1 MAIVIDTAV
10 GGSSDERQAT
20 RCVAAQQTKVSA
32 PRFGILKVTPH
43 MHIKKQR
50 LLTPG
55 PTPLYPPALH
65 AMMASDIH
73 HRTEDFR
80 KAYRSCLADLKEV
93 MGTANDVLMFAA
105 SGTGAMDAT
114 VSNLFSKGDKVIV
127 CVAGKFGERWAEI
140 AKAYGLDA
148 KVLTVPYGQA
158 VSADQVASALA
169 EDPAVKA
176 VFVQASETSTGAA
189 HDVKAMGA
197 AVARTGAILI
207 VDAITGIGTMPL
219 DIDGWGL
226 DVVIGGSQKAF
237 MIPPG
242 LAFLSISP
250 KAWKFADTA
259 TLPHYYFNLK
269 KEKKSGDAGESSW
282 TPSTALILAMAEAL
296 RYVKQI
302 GMAHLVENA
311 QMLAAATRA
320 AVVRLGLDLFAP
332 DSPGSSVTAVR
343 APAGM
348 DSGIIVKEFKNRFGA
363 IIANGQGSMKGQI
376 FRIAHLGYFDF
387 SDLFAMIAGLEIILN
402 ANGFPVTYGTGV
414 AAVQEA
420 YEHAAV
426 KPQPVGA

>member
-1 MAIVIDTAV
+1 MYI
-10 GGSSDERQAT
+10 R
-20 RCVAAQQTKVSA
+20 
-32 PRFGILKVTPH
+32 
-43 MHIKKQR
+43 KQR

-80 KAYRSCLADLKEV
+80 RVYRSCLADLKEV
-93 MGTANDVLMFAA
+93 MATANDVLLFAA
-105 SGTGAMDAT
+105 SGTGAMDAS
-114 VSNLFSKGDKVIV
+114 VSNLFSRGDKVIV
-127 CVAGKFGERWAEI
+127 CCAGKFGERWAEI

-148 KVLTVPYGQA
+148 NVLIVPYGQV
-158 VSADQVASALA
+158 VSPAQVEAALA
-169 EDPAVKA
+169 AEPATKA

-189 HDVKAMGA
+189 HDIRAMA
-197 AVARTGAILI
+197 AAIAKTPAVFI
-207 VDAITGIGTMPL
+207 VDAITGLGTMPL

-250 KAWKFADTA
+250 KAWKLAETA

-282 TPSTALILAMAEAL
+282 TPSTALILALAEAL

-302 GMAHLVENA
+302 GMDKLIRNA
-311 QMLAAATRA
+311 QLLAEATRA
-320 AVVRLGLDLFAP
+320 AVLKLGLELFAP
-332 DSPGSSVTAVR
+332 GSPGSSVTAVK
-343 APAGM
+343 APAGL
-348 DSGIIVKEFKNRFGA
+348 DSSVIVKEFRSRFGA

-387 SDLFAMIAGLEIILN
+387 MDLFAVIAGLELILK
-402 ANGFPVTYGTGV
+402 ANGLPVEFGAGV
-414 AAVQEA
+414 AAAEEIYQKA
-420 YEHAAV
+420 S
-426 KPQPVGA
+426 QQ

>member
-1 MAIVIDTAV
+1 MY
-10 GGSSDERQAT
+10 
-20 RCVAAQQTKVSA
+20 
-32 PRFGILKVTPH
+32 
-43 MHIKKQR
+43 IKKQR

-65 AMMASDIH
+65 AMMASDMH

-93 MGTANDVLMFAA
+93 MGTSGDVLMFAA

-127 CVAGKFGERWAEI
+127 CCAGKFGERWAEI
-140 AKAYGLDA
+140 AKAYGLNA
-148 KVLTVPYGQA
+148 NVITVPYGGVVTPEQ
-158 VSADQVASALA
+158 VSAALA
-169 EDPAVKA
+169 AEPATKG

-189 HDVKAMGA
+189 HNVEAMG
-197 AVARTGAILI
+197 RAIAKTEAI
-207 VDAITGIGTMPL
+207 FVVDAITGLGTMPL
-219 DIDGWGL
+219 DIDGWDL

-242 LAFLSISP
+242 LAFMSISQ
-250 KAWKFADTA
+250 KAWKLTETA
-259 TLPHYYFNLK
+259 TLPHFYFNLK

-282 TPSTALILAMAEAL
+282 TPATSLILALAEAL
-296 RYVKQI
+296 KYVKQV
-302 GMAHLVENA
+302 GMDHLVTNA
-311 QMLAAATRA
+311 QMLAEATRA
-320 AVVRLGLDLFAP
+320 AAGKLGLELFAAAA
-332 DSPGSSVTAVR
+332 PGSSVTSIK

-348 DSGIIVKEFKNRFGA
+348 DSSVIVKEFRSRFGS

-402 ANGFPVTYGTGV
+402 ANGHCVPYGAGV
-414 AAVQEA
+414 AAAQEV
-420 YEHAAV
+420 YVKAAV
-426 KPQPVGA
+426 KNS

>member
-1 MAIVIDTAV
+1 MYI
-10 GGSSDERQAT
+10 R
-20 RCVAAQQTKVSA
+20 
-32 PRFGILKVTPH
+32 
-43 MHIKKQR
+43 KQR

-80 KAYRSCLADLKEV
+80 RVYRSCLADLKEV
-93 MGTANDVLMFAA
+93 MATANDVLLFAA
-105 SGTGAMDAT
+105 SGTGAMDAS
-114 VSNLFSKGDKVIV
+114 VSNLFSRGDKVIV
-127 CVAGKFGERWAEI
+127 CCAGKFGERWAEI

-148 KVLTVPYGQA
+148 NVLIVPYGQV
-158 VSADQVASALA
+158 VSPAQVEAALA
-169 EDPAVKA
+169 AEPATKA

-189 HDVKAMGA
+189 HDIRAMA
-197 AVARTGAILI
+197 AAIAKTPAVFI
-207 VDAITGIGTMPL
+207 VDAITGLGTMPL

-250 KAWKFADTA
+250 KAWKLAESA

-282 TPSTALILAMAEAL
+282 TPSTALILALAEAL

-302 GMAHLVENA
+302 GMDKLIRNA
-311 QMLAAATRA
+311 QLLAEATRA
-320 AVVRLGLDLFAP
+320 AVLKLGLELFAP
-332 DSPGSSVTAVR
+332 GSPGSSVTAVK
-343 APAGM
+343 APAGL
-348 DSGIIVKEFKNRFGA
+348 DSSVIVKEFRSRFGA

-387 SDLFAMIAGLEIILN
+387 MDLFAVIAGLELILK
-402 ANGFPVTYGTGV
+402 ANGLPVEFGAGV
-414 AAVQEA
+414 AAAEEIYQKA
-420 YEHAAV
+420 S
-426 KPQPVGA
+426 QQ